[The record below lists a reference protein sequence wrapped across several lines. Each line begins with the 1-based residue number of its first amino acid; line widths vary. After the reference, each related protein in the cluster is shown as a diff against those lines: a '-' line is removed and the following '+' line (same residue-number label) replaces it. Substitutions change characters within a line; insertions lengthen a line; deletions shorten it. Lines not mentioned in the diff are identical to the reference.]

1 MEDNGVEQNATNQVD
16 AQVSPET
23 LVTNSQVV
31 NQLDN
36 QASEGSQP
44 VDPQTNQQANQE
56 EKLDSLYDFDDL
68 KYDFSAVKN
77 SNGENYNQTT
87 VDFVTTVAKEMKLN
101 NEQAGSL
108 LKILA
113 DNYQTVQQQ
122 AVQKERT
129 NWRAELRSDP
139 ELGGEN
145 FDKTRLHLSTV
156 MRKFG
161 NNEVK
166 DILNS
171 TGLGDHP
178 AFVRMFNAIGASMS
192 QEVNVIK
199 GTQPKPKF
207 DYNNYF
213 YNTK

>member
-36 QASEGSQP
+36 QASEGSKP
-44 VDPQTNQQANQE
+44 ADPQTNQQANQE

-101 NEQAGSL
+101 NEQAGNL

-122 AVQKERT
+122 VVQKERT

-192 QEVNVIK
+192 QEPTVIK

>member
-1 MEDNGVEQNATNQVD
+1 MEDNGVEQNATSQVD

-36 QASEGSQP
+36 QVSEGNKP
-44 VDPQTNQQANQE
+44 ADPQTNQQANQE

-87 VDFVTTVAKEMKLN
+87 VDFVTSVAKEMKLN

-122 AVQKERT
+122 AVQRERT

>member
-36 QASEGSQP
+36 QVSEGNKP
-44 VDPQTNQQANQE
+44 ADLQTNQQANQE

-122 AVQKERT
+122 AVQRERT

>member
-36 QASEGSQP
+36 QASEGSKP
-44 VDPQTNQQANQE
+44 ADSQTNQQANQE

-122 AVQKERT
+122 TVQKERT

>member
-36 QASEGSQP
+36 QVSEGNKP
-44 VDPQTNQQANQE
+44 ADPQTNQQANQE

-87 VDFVTTVAKEMKLN
+87 VDFVTSVAKEMKLN

-122 AVQKERT
+122 TVQRERT

>member
-36 QASEGSQP
+36 QASEGSKP
-44 VDPQTNQQANQE
+44 ADPQTNQQANQE

-87 VDFVTTVAKEMKLN
+87 VDFVTSVAKEMKLN

>member
-36 QASEGSQP
+36 QASEGNKPADS
-44 VDPQTNQQANQE
+44 QTNQQANQE

-122 AVQKERT
+122 AVQRERT

>member
-36 QASEGSQP
+36 QASEGSKP
-44 VDPQTNQQANQE
+44 ADPQTNQQANQQ

-68 KYDFSAVKN
+68 KYDFSEVKN

-87 VDFVTTVAKEMKLN
+87 VDFVTSVAKEMKLN

-207 DYNNYF
+207 NYKDYF
-213 YNTK
+213 YNSK

>member
-36 QASEGSQP
+36 QASEGSKP
-44 VDPQTNQQANQE
+44 ADPQTNQQANQE

-122 AVQKERT
+122 VVQKERT

-192 QEVNVIK
+192 QEPTVIK

>member
-44 VDPQTNQQANQE
+44 VDPQNNQQADQQ

-207 DYNNYF
+207 DYNDYF

>member
-36 QASEGSQP
+36 QASEGNKP

-56 EKLDSLYDFDDL
+56 EKLDSLYDFNDL

-87 VDFVTTVAKEMKLN
+87 VDFVTTIAKEMKLN
-101 NEQAGSL
+101 NDQAGSL

-122 AVQKERT
+122 AVQRERT

>member
-1 MEDNGVEQNATNQVD
+1 MEDNGVEQNATTQVD
-16 AQVSPET
+16 TQVSPET
-23 LVTNSQVV
+23 LVTNSQIVS
-31 NQLDN
+31 QGDN
-36 QASEGSQP
+36 QNSEGLKTADSKVEQ
-44 VDPQTNQQANQE
+44 QTDQQE
-56 EKLDSLYDFDDL
+56 SLDSLYDYEDL
-68 KYDFSAVKN
+68 NYDFSAVKN
-77 SNGENYNQTT
+77 SNGENYNQNT

-101 NEQAGSL
+101 NEQAGNL

-113 DNYQTVQQQ
+113 DNYQAVQQQ
-122 AVQKERT
+122 SVQRERT
-129 NWRAELRSDP
+129 NWRAELRADP

-199 GTQPKPKF
+199 GAQPKPKF
-207 DYNNYF
+207 TYKDYF

>member
-36 QASEGSQP
+36 QASEGNKP
-44 VDPQTNQQANQE
+44 ADPQTNQQANQE

-87 VDFVTTVAKEMKLN
+87 VDFVTSVAKEMKLN

-122 AVQKERT
+122 AVQRERT

-192 QEVNVIK
+192 QEPTVIK
-199 GTQPKPKF
+199 GTPPKPKF
-207 DYNNYF
+207 DYNDYF

>member
-44 VDPQTNQQANQE
+44 VDPQTNQQADQQ

-207 DYNNYF
+207 DYNDYF

>member
-31 NQLDN
+31 NQIDN
-36 QASEGSQP
+36 QASEGSKP
-44 VDPQTNQQANQE
+44 ADPQTNQQANQE

-122 AVQKERT
+122 TVQRERT

-192 QEVNVIK
+192 QEPTVIK

>member
-36 QASEGSQP
+36 QVSEGNKP
-44 VDPQTNQQANQE
+44 ADLQTNQQANQE

-122 AVQKERT
+122 TVQRERT

>member
-36 QASEGSQP
+36 QASEGNKPS
-44 VDPQTNQQANQE
+44 DPQTNQQANQE

-87 VDFVTTVAKEMKLN
+87 VDFVTSVAKEMKLN

-122 AVQKERT
+122 AVQRERT

>member
-36 QASEGSQP
+36 QASEGNKPADS
-44 VDPQTNQQANQE
+44 QTNQQANQE

-122 AVQKERT
+122 AVQRERT

-207 DYNNYF
+207 DYNDYF

>member
-36 QASEGSQP
+36 QASEGNKPADS
-44 VDPQTNQQANQE
+44 QTNQQANQE

-192 QEVNVIK
+192 QEPTVIK

-207 DYNNYF
+207 DYNDYF